1 MVIIGNVYIFLKLN
15 YIIIYL
21 YIISQQLTNIS
32 NMDITVESGY
42 TTFSPIMHDSINSE
56 QFDSFINTFKDVEIE
71 STYVPTLKTFNLTEE
86 YYNACVNKDR
96 SKVPYGQATREH
108 VKKWLSYF
116 GANAIRAN
124 ETNTIVYGLAH
135 TFPHTSPE
143 TFEHW
148 MNIRS
153 PITADDEL
161 NEKFL
166 QPDHDR
172 MSLFP
177 IMQQETYNFR
187 KTIERLNWTA
197 QEVTDTL
204 RKDHK
209 DLAKITAD
217 EVRLIENTLGFFAVA
232 DELVN
237 EGIDTVIRKKLI
249 SKEDTHYLDAQMN
262 QEDVHSESYS
272 LQVQEIVP
280 IERQQEIRDRVKTS
294 KTVGAMADWVRWW
307 IVGSHP
313 TADLIVMMA
322 FLEGGLF
329 SGFFSSIQFFKS
341 RNLFEGI
348 TLLNEFI
355 VRDEN
360 WHCRFWAHT
369 HNDRLQ
375 TKTTTS
381 VAHDIAR
388 TTIQLSE
395 TFFEGSIPTGIVGFN
410 CKLVNQYV
418 QNRFDEVLR
427 LLNYPTIYNVDSPF
441 GFMDMLTLNSV
452 AKTNFFERETTQYS
466 GLEDNA
472 LEFAIDTSDFNP
484 Y

>member
-1 MVIIGNVYIFLKLN
+1 
-15 YIIIYL
+15 
-21 YIISQQLTNIS
+21 
-32 NMDITVESGY
+32 MDINLERGY
-42 TTFSPIMHDSINSE
+42 NTHGSIPLNDIVSD
-56 QFDSFINTFKDVEIE
+56 QFDLFIDTFADIEIK
-71 STYVPTLKTFNLTEE
+71 STYEPTLDTFYLTED
-86 YYNACVNKDR
+86 YYTACVNKNRD
-96 SKVPYGQATREH
+96 VIPYGRASREH
-108 VKKWLSYF
+108 IKNWLSYF
-116 GANAIRAN
+116 
-124 ETNTIVYGLAH
+124 NTYKSDERKNIIYGLAN

-148 MNIRS
+148 MSIRS
-153 PITADDEL
+153 PITPEDEL

-166 QPDHDR
+166 QLDHNR

-177 IMQQETYNFR
+177 ILQQQTYEFR
-187 KTIERLNWTA
+187 KMIERLNWTA

-209 DLAKITAD
+209 DLTKISFD
-217 EVRLIENTLGFFAVA
+217 EISLIENTLGFFAVA

-237 EGIDTVIRKKLI
+237 EGIDTVIRKRLI

-272 LQVQEIVP
+272 LQVQEIIP

-313 TADLIVMMA
+313 TADLVVMMA

-348 TLLNEFI
+348 TILNELI
-355 VRDEN
+355 QRDEN
-360 WHCRFWAHT
+360 THCAFWAHT
-369 HNDRLQ
+369 HNDRILK
-375 TKTTTS
+375 KTITS
-381 VAHDIAR
+381 VAHNIAR
-388 TTIQLSE
+388 ATIQLSE
-395 TFFEGSIPTGIVGFN
+395 TFFEGSIPNGIVGFN

-418 QNRFDEVLR
+418 QSRFDDVLR
-427 LLNYPTIYNVDSPF
+427 LLNYPAIYNVISPF
-441 GFMDMLTLNSV
+441 GFMDALTLNSV
-452 AKTNFFERETTQYS
+452 AKSNFFERETTQYS

-472 LEFAIDTSDFNP
+472 LEFAIDTTSFVP
-484 Y
+484 F

>member
-1 MVIIGNVYIFLKLN
+1 
-15 YIIIYL
+15 
-21 YIISQQLTNIS
+21 
-32 NMDITVESGY
+32 MDINLERGY
-42 TTFSPIMHDSINSE
+42 NTHGSIPLNDIVSD
-56 QFDSFINTFKDVEIE
+56 QFDLFIDTFADIEIKSTYEPILNTF
-71 STYVPTLKTFNLTEE
+71 YLTEE
-86 YYNACVNKDR
+86 YYNACVKKNRD
-96 SKVPYGQATREH
+96 VIPYGRASREH
-108 VKKWLSYF
+108 IKNWLSYF
-116 GANAIRAN
+116 
-124 ETNTIVYGLAH
+124 NTYKSDEQKNIMYGLAN

-143 TFEHW
+143 IFEHW
-148 MNIRS
+148 MSIRS
-153 PITADDEL
+153 PITPEDEL

-166 QPDHDR
+166 QPDHNR

-177 IMQQETYNFR
+177 ILQQKTYEFR
-187 KTIERLNWTA
+187 KMIERLNWTA

-209 DLAKITAD
+209 DLTKISSD
-217 EVRLIENTLGFFAVA
+217 EISLIENTLGFFAVA

-237 EGIDTVIRKKLI
+237 EGIDTVIRKRLI

-272 LQVQEIVP
+272 LQVQEIIP

-313 TADLIVMMA
+313 TADLVVMMA

-348 TLLNEFI
+348 TILNELI
-355 VRDEN
+355 QRDEN
-360 WHCRFWAHT
+360 THCAFWAHT
-369 HNDRLQ
+369 HNDRILK
-375 TKTTTS
+375 KTIIS
-381 VAHDIAR
+381 VAHNIAR
-388 TTIQLSE
+388 ATIQLSE
-395 TFFEGSIPTGIVGFN
+395 TFFEGSIPNGIVGFN

-418 QNRFDEVLR
+418 QSRFDDVLR
-427 LLNYPTIYNVDSPF
+427 LLNYTTIYNVISPF
-441 GFMDMLTLNSV
+441 GFMDALTLNSV
-452 AKTNFFERETTQYS
+452 AKSNFFERETTQYS

-472 LEFAIDTSDFNP
+472 LEFAVDTAPFVP
-484 Y
+484 F

>member
-1 MVIIGNVYIFLKLN
+1 
-15 YIIIYL
+15 
-21 YIISQQLTNIS
+21 
-32 NMDITVESGY
+32 MDINLERGY
-42 TTFSPIMHDSINSE
+42 NTHGSIPLNDIVSD
-56 QFDSFINTFKDVEIE
+56 QFDLFIDTFADIEIK
-71 STYVPTLKTFNLTEE
+71 STYEPTLDTFYLTED
-86 YYNACVNKDR
+86 YYTACVNKNRD
-96 SKVPYGQATREH
+96 VIPYGRASREH
-108 VKKWLSYF
+108 IKNWLSYF
-116 GANAIRAN
+116 
-124 ETNTIVYGLAH
+124 NTYKSDERKNIIYGLAN

-148 MNIRS
+148 MSIRS
-153 PITADDEL
+153 PITPEDEL

-166 QPDHDR
+166 QLDHNR

-177 IMQQETYNFR
+177 ILQQQTYEFR
-187 KTIERLNWTA
+187 KMIERLNWTA

-209 DLAKITAD
+209 DLTKISFD
-217 EVRLIENTLGFFAVA
+217 EISLIENTLGFFAVA

-237 EGIDTVIRKKLI
+237 EVIDTVIRKRLI

-272 LQVQEIVP
+272 LQVQEIIP

-313 TADLIVMMA
+313 TADLVVMMA

-348 TLLNEFI
+348 TILNELI
-355 VRDEN
+355 QRDEN
-360 WHCRFWAHT
+360 THCAFWAHT
-369 HNDRLQ
+369 HNDRILK
-375 TKTTTS
+375 KTITS
-381 VAHDIAR
+381 VAHNIAR
-388 TTIQLSE
+388 ATIQLSE
-395 TFFEGSIPTGIVGFN
+395 TFFEGSIPNGIVGFN

-418 QNRFDEVLR
+418 QSRFDDVLR
-427 LLNYPTIYNVDSPF
+427 LLNYPAIYNVISPF
-441 GFMDMLTLNSV
+441 GFMDALTLNSV
-452 AKTNFFERETTQYS
+452 AKSNFFERETTQYS

-472 LEFAIDTSDFNP
+472 LEFAIDTTSFVP
-484 Y
+484 F

>member
-1 MVIIGNVYIFLKLN
+1 M
-15 YIIIYL
+15 
-21 YIISQQLTNIS
+21 T
-32 NMDITVESGY
+32 
-42 TTFSPIMHDSINSE
+42 
-56 QFDSFINTFKDVEIE
+56 
-71 STYVPTLKTFNLTEE
+71 
-86 YYNACVNKDR
+86 
-96 SKVPYGQATREH
+96 
-108 VKKWLSYF
+108 
-116 GANAIRAN
+116 
-124 ETNTIVYGLAH
+124 
-135 TFPHTSPE
+135 
-143 TFEHW
+143 
-148 MNIRS
+148 IRS
-153 PITADDEL
+153 PITPDDEL

-166 QPDHDR
+166 QPDHNR

-177 IMQQETYNFR
+177 IIQQKTYEFR
-187 KTIERLNWTA
+187 KMIERLNWTA
-197 QEVTDTL
+197 QEIIDTL

-209 DLAKITAD
+209 DLKKISTD
-217 EVRLIENTLGFFAVA
+217 EISLIENTLGFFAVA

-237 EGIDTVIRKKLI
+237 EGIDTVIRKRLI

-313 TADLIVMMA
+313 TADLVVMMA

-341 RNLFEGI
+341 RNLFEGV

-360 WHCRFWAHT
+360 LHCAYWAHT
-369 HNDRLQ
+369 HNDRLIK
-375 TKTTTS
+375 KTLTS
-381 VAHDIAR
+381 VGHNIAR
-388 TTIQLSE
+388 ATIKLSE

-418 QNRFDEVLR
+418 QSRFDDVLR
-427 LLNYPTIYNVDSPF
+427 LLNYPIIYGATSPF
-441 GFMDMLTLNSV
+441 GFMDTLALNSV
-452 AKTNFFERETTQYS
+452 AKSNFFERETTQYS
-466 GLEDNA
+466 GLTDNA
-472 LEFAIDTSDFNP
+472 LEFVIDTTPFKAF
-484 Y
+484 